1 MAHSHT
7 ADVTQTAEPTRR
19 DFLYVAT
26 TAVAGIGAAATLI
39 PLIVQMN
46 PSADVL
52 ALASVEI
59 DLTPIQPGQT
69 VTFTWRSHPL
79 FVRRRTPQEI
89 AAARAV
95 PISDLLDPV
104 ARNANFPENAPATDD
119 NRLTPNI
126 PGAAAP
132 PPPGAAAGAP
142 PAGTGGAAA
151 GSATASAAA
160 AAPAPPGTATAGA
173 PPGSEAA
180 TPEGAQTIPA
190 TTGGTPAAAAGNPT
204 PEAAAGATGAAA
216 PAELPEWLVVVG
228 VCTHLGC
235 TPTASTALAPQGD
248 FGGWLCHC
256 HGSQYDVAGR
266 VRRGPAPQNLAVPP
280 YAFLSNARIKVG

>member
-1 MAHSHT
+1 MALS
-7 ADVTQTAEPTRR
+7 QTAEPTRR

-26 TAVAGIGAAATLI
+26 TTVAGVGAAATLI

-52 ALASVEI
+52 ALASIEV
-59 DLTPIQPGQT
+59 DLSPIQPGQS

-79 FVRRRTPQEI
+79 FVRRRTPAEI
-89 AAARAV
+89 AEARAV
-95 PISDLLDPV
+95 PVSDLIDPL
-104 ARNANFPENAPATDD
+104 ARNGNLPENSPATDE
-119 NRLTPNI
+119 NRLTPHV
-126 PGAAAP
+126 PAAGGAGAAETTTP
-132 PPPGAAAGAP
+132 AAGAP
-142 PAGTGGAAA
+142 
-151 GSATASAAA
+151 
-160 AAPAPPGTATAGA
+160 APP
-173 PPGSEAA
+173 
-180 TPEGAQTIPA
+180 
-190 TTGGTPAAAAGNPT
+190 
-204 PEAAAGATGAAA
+204 AGATA

-235 TPTASTALAPQGD
+235 TPQASTAAAPQGN

-280 YAFLSNARIKVG
+280 YAFISNTRIRVG

>member
-132 PPPGAAAGAP
+132 APAGAAPAAAGSTP
-142 PAGTGGAAA
+142 A

-160 AAPAPPGTATAGA
+160 TAPAQPGAATAGA

-190 TTGGTPAAAAGNPT
+190 TTGGTPAAATANPT
-204 PEAAAGATGAAA
+204 PEAAAAATGAGA

-280 YAFLSNARIKVG
+280 YAFLSNTRIKVG

>member
-132 PPPGAAAGAP
+132 PPAGAAAGAA
-142 PAGTGGAAA
+142 PAGTSGTAA
-151 GSATASAAA
+151 GSASVAAV
-160 AAPAPPGTATAGA
+160 APAPPGAATAGA

-204 PEAAAGATGAAA
+204 PEAAAGATGAGA

-235 TPTASTALAPQGD
+235 TPTASTALAPEGD

-280 YAFLSNARIKVG
+280 YAFLSNTRIKVG